1 MKEYVNKYCETCG
14 GLITKSKNESI
25 NRYNKRRFC
34 KFSCFRQP
42 RVYKKAVE
50 FNSIESLCKRGC
62 GGVISNPDTHYRY
75 RNFIYGHNNKNGNH
89 PRIGVMQPEV
99 EVVKRTKAML
109 KHFRT
114 KAPTCIE
121 LELYGFLDSVGVEYE
136 PQKQIGRTVV
146 DAFIPNLNLVIYA
159 DGRYWHDKP
168 EIRERDL
175 RNDGRVLRRGYNL
188 LRLSSVDNGY
198 HLDLE
203 PLKLLV
209 G

>member
-1 MKEYVNKYCETCG
+1 MGRKGVGHCRVCGTEYSYNRGDGRNVCHACECSTQSHCA
-14 GLITKSKNESI
+14 
-25 NRYNKRRFC
+25 C
-34 KFSCFRQP
+34 
-42 RVYKKAVE
+42 
-50 FNSIESLCKRGC
+50 GC
-62 GGVISNPDTHYRY
+62 GGIVMNPDSRGRY
-75 RNFIYGHNNKNGNH
+75 RKFIYGHNNKNGNH
-89 PRIGVMQPEV
+89 PRIGVTQPEA
-99 EVVKRTKAML
+99 EVIKRTKAML

-114 KAPTCIE
+114 KVPTCIE

-146 DAFIPNLNLVIYA
+146 DAFVPNLNLVVYA

-198 HLDLE
+198 HLDLT